1 MRKKKFLYFA
11 AGFSAVAT
19 LGLGV
24 LGVKAALPTTA
35 TECEHVGNHY
45 EAVGATQLHAGNQE
59 FWACCNCHEQFI
71 AQPATGT
78 WTDMGAYAGET
89 LDAAHPAYVAP
100 AAADAVI
107 GQKIY
112 TYDTESDGRTPN
124 FHNGG
129 TTWLEEFNG
138 EYGVRKAAAGITDR
152 LRFDIGSNVI
162 DFNSVSVRIYF
173 ESNVSSVKIW
183 NYWVGIAGTGSGTD
197 AIPTNQWVT
206 LTIGRDKIFSANT
219 NFSTNGGHVD
229 TEENFLADVFGGIG
243 YNSQQAFYFD
253 LYEGPGTGNLIKPA
267 VYISWISVTEK
278 DHVLGDKVYTYDTET
293 DGRTPNLH
301 NTWPTGTSWL
311 PEFEG
316 EYGVRKTPAGITNE
330 LRFDIGNTVVDFASV
345 KVRIYFESDVSSVKI
360 WNNWVGIAGTGSGTD
375 AIPTNTWVTLTIG
388 RDKIFSD
395 HTNYSNAGGRFD
407 TAEHFLEDVFG
418 GIGYTNQQA
427 FNFLLYEG
435 PGTGNLIKPAV
446 YISWISTVLP
456 EGDGDTLLMGYD
468 VDGTGDGTQ
477 LAPNFHSGGSTWIE
491 EFNGELGVFRT
502 NNASNTL
509 KIGLGS
515 KKTNFDYIKIR
526 IYFEVDGISDGLVRL
541 YSHYAPIA
549 DGYGSVDYSGC
560 IYANSWATLKINKAS
575 LMTPGSAWGVSGG
588 AVDTD
593 ANFYEAAF
601 GQKGW
606 YSQDIVNLT
615 IYGGLHGGDG
625 LKNANV
631 YVSWVSA
638 GVNPVVE

>member
-11 AGFSAVAT
+11 AGFGAIAT
-19 LGLGV
+19 LGLSV

-107 GQKIY
+107 GKKIY

-124 FHNGG
+124 FHNTYSAGG

-138 EYGVRKAAAGITDR
+138 EYGVRK
-152 LRFDIGSNVI
+152 
-162 DFNSVSVRIYF
+162 
-173 ESNVSSVKIW
+173 
-183 NYWVGIAGTGSGTD
+183 
-197 AIPTNQWVT
+197 
-206 LTIGRDKIFSANT
+206 
-219 NFSTNGGHVD
+219 
-229 TEENFLADVFGGIG
+229 
-243 YNSQQAFYFD
+243 
-253 LYEGPGTGNLIKPA
+253 
-267 VYISWISVTEK
+267 
-278 DHVLGDKVYTYDTET
+278 
-293 DGRTPNLH
+293 
-301 NTWPTGTSWL
+301 
-311 PEFEG
+311 
-316 EYGVRKTPAGITNE
+316 TPADITNE
-330 LRFDIGNTVVDFASV
+330 LRFDIGNTVVDFTSV
-345 KVRIYFESDVSSVKI
+345 KVRVYFESEASSVKLASH
-360 WNNWVGIAGTGSGTD
+360 WVNVAEG
-375 AIPTNTWVTLTIG
+375 IPTNQWVTLTIT
-388 RDKIFSD
+388 RNKIFSAN
-395 HTNYSNAGGRFD
+395 TNFSNSGGHVD
-407 TAEHFLEDVFG
+407 TAENFLADVFG
-418 GIGYTNQQA
+418 TIGYTNQQA
-427 FNFLLYEG
+427 FYFHIYAD
-435 PGTGNLIKPAV
+435 GNLIKPAV

-456 EGDGDTLLMGYD
+456 EGEGDTLLMGYD
-468 VDGTGDGTQ
+468 VAGNGDGTQ

-549 DGYGSVDYSGC
+549 DGYGSADYSGC
-560 IYANSWATLKINKAS
+560 LYANQWATLKINKAS

-606 YSQDIVNLT
+606 YNQDIVNLT

-625 LKNANV
+625 LKDANV
-631 YVSWVSA
+631 YVSWVAA

>member
-11 AGFSAVAT
+11 AGFGAIAT
-19 LGLGV
+19 LGLSV

-162 DFNSVSVRIYF
+162 DFNSVSIRIYF

-243 YNSQQAFYFD
+243 YNNQQAFYFD

-267 VYISWISVTEK
+267 VYISWIS
-278 DHVLGDKVYTYDTET
+278 
-293 DGRTPNLH
+293 
-301 NTWPTGTSWL
+301 
-311 PEFEG
+311 
-316 EYGVRKTPAGITNE
+316 
-330 LRFDIGNTVVDFASV
+330 
-345 KVRIYFESDVSSVKI
+345 
-360 WNNWVGIAGTGSGTD
+360 
-375 AIPTNTWVTLTIG
+375 
-388 RDKIFSD
+388 
-395 HTNYSNAGGRFD
+395 
-407 TAEHFLEDVFG
+407 
-418 GIGYTNQQA
+418 
-427 FNFLLYEG
+427 
-435 PGTGNLIKPAV
+435 
-446 YISWISTVLP
+446 TVLP
-456 EGDGDTLLMGYD
+456 EGEGDTLLMGYD
-468 VDGTGDGTQ
+468 VAGNGDGTQ

-515 KKTNFDYIKIR
+515 HRLIDFDYIKIR
-526 IYFEVDGISDGLVRL
+526 IYFEVEGISDNLIRL
-541 YSHYAPIA
+541 YSQNVPIA
-549 DGYGSVDYSGC
+549 EGYGSAETPGC
-560 IYANSWATLKINKAS
+560 LYANQWATLKISKDK
-575 LMTPGSAWGVSGG
+575 LMSSGGLWAISGG
-588 AVDTD
+588 AIDTD
-593 ANFYEAAF
+593 ENFYTAAY
-601 GQKGW
+601 GEKGW
-606 YSQDIVNLT
+606 YNQDIVQLH
-615 IYGGLHGGDG
+615 IYGGLWGGDG

>member
-11 AGFSAVAT
+11 AGFGAIAT
-19 LGLGV
+19 LGLSV

-138 EYGVRKAAAGITDR
+138 EYGVRKTAAGITDR

-173 ESNVSSVKIW
+173 ESDVSSVKIW
-183 NYWVGIAGTGSGTD
+183 NYWVGIAGTDSGKD

-219 NFSTNGGHVD
+219 NFSNSGGHVD
-229 TEENFLADVFGGIG
+229 TAENFLADVFGTIG
-243 YNSQQAFYFD
+243 CSNQQAFYFD

-267 VYISWISVTEK
+267 VYISWISVSEK

-311 PEFEG
+311 PEYEG
-316 EYGVRKTPAGITNE
+316 EYGVRKTPADITNE
-330 LRFDIGNTVVDFASV
+330 LRFDIGKTVVDFTSV
-345 KVRIYFESDVSSVKI
+345 KVRVYFESEASSVKLASH
-360 WNNWVGIAGTGSGTD
+360 WVNVAEG
-375 AIPTNTWVTLTIG
+375 IPTNQWVTLTIT
-388 RDKIFSD
+388 RDKIFSAN
-395 HTNYSNAGGRFD
+395 TNFSNSGGHVD
-407 TAEHFLEDVFG
+407 TAENFLADVFG
-418 GIGYTNQQA
+418 RIGYTNQQA
-427 FNFLLYEG
+427 FYFHIYAN
-435 PGTGNLIKPAV
+435 GNLIKPAV

-456 EGDGDTLLMGYD
+456 EGEGDTLLMGYD
-468 VDGTGDGTQ
+468 VSGNGDGTQ

-491 EFNGELGVFRT
+491 DFKGELGVFRT
-502 NNASNTL
+502 NNASNTF

-526 IYFEVDGISDGLVRL
+526 IYFEVDGCTDNLVRL

-549 DGYGSVDYSGC
+549 EGYGSADYSGC
-560 IYANSWATLKINKAS
+560 LYANQWATLKINKAS

-593 ANFYEAAF
+593 DNFYEAAF

-606 YSQDIVNLT
+606 YVQDIVNLT

-625 LKNANV
+625 LKDANV
-631 YVSWVSA
+631 YVSWVAA

>member
-11 AGFSAVAT
+11 AGFGAIAT
-19 LGLGV
+19 LGLSV

-124 FHNGG
+124 LHNTYSAGG

-138 EYGVRKAAAGITDR
+138 EYGVRKTAAGITDR

-173 ESNVSSVKIW
+173 ESNVSSVKVW
-183 NYWVGIAGTGSGTD
+183 NNWVGIAGTGSGAD

-206 LTIGRDKIFSANT
+206 LTIGRDKIFSNNT
-219 NFSTNGGHVD
+219 NYSNSGGRVD
-229 TEENFLADVFGGIG
+229 TEKNFLADVFGGIG
-243 YNSQQAFYFD
+243 YTNQQAFYFD
-253 LYEGPGTGNLIKPA
+253 LYAGPGTGNLIKPA
-267 VYISWISVTEK
+267 VYISWISVSEK

-293 DGRTPNLH
+293 DGRTPNFH
-301 NTWPTGTSWL
+301 NGGTAWL

-316 EYGVRKTPAGITNE
+316 EYGVRKASAGVTNE
-330 LRFDIGNTVVDFASV
+330 LRFDIGNTAVDFGSV
-345 KVRIYFESDVSSVKI
+345 KVRIYFESEASSVKLASY
-360 WNNWVGIAGTGSGTD
+360 WVNVAEG
-375 AIPTNTWVTLTIG
+375 IPTNQWVTLTIT
-388 RDKIFSD
+388 RNKIFSAN
-395 HTNYSNAGGRFD
+395 TNFSNSGGHVD
-407 TAEHFLEDVFG
+407 TAENFLADVFG
-418 GIGYTNQQA
+418 TIGYTNQQA
-427 FNFLLYEG
+427 FYFHIYAD
-435 PGTGNLIKPAV
+435 GNLIKPAV

-456 EGDGDTLLMGYD
+456 EGEGDTLLMGYD
-468 VDGTGDGTQ
+468 VAGNGDGTQ

-502 NNASNTL
+502 NNASYTF

-515 KKTNFDYIKIR
+515 HRLIDFDYIKIR
-526 IYFEVDGISDGLVRL
+526 IYFEVEGISDNLIRL
-541 YSHYAPIA
+541 YSQNVPIA
-549 DGYGSVDYSGC
+549 EGYGSSETPGC
-560 IYANSWATLKINKAS
+560 IYANSWATLKISKDK
-575 LMTPGSAWGVSGG
+575 LMSSGGLWAISGG
-588 AVDTD
+588 AIDTD
-593 ANFYEAAF
+593 DNFYKAAY
-601 GQKGW
+601 GEKGW
-606 YSQDIVNLT
+606 FNQDIVQLH

-638 GVNPVVE
+638 GVNPSEA

>member
-11 AGFSAVAT
+11 AGFGAIAT
-19 LGLGV
+19 LGLSV

-71 AQPATGT
+71 VQPATGT

-124 FHNGG
+124 FHNTYSAGG

-138 EYGVRKAAAGITDR
+138 EYGVRKTAAGITNE

-173 ESNVSSVKIW
+173 ESDVSSVKVW
-183 NYWVGIAGTGSGTD
+183 NNWVGIAGTGSGKD

-206 LTIGRDKIFSANT
+206 LTIGRDKIFSNNT
-219 NFSTNGGHVD
+219 NYSNSGGRFD
-229 TEENFLADVFGGIG
+229 TEEHFLEDVFGGVG
-243 YNSQQAFYFD
+243 YSNQQAFYFH
-253 LYEGPGTGNLIKPA
+253 LYEGPGTGNLI
-267 VYISWISVTEK
+267 T
-278 DHVLGDKVYTYDTET
+278 
-293 DGRTPNLH
+293 
-301 NTWPTGTSWL
+301 
-311 PEFEG
+311 
-316 EYGVRKTPAGITNE
+316 
-330 LRFDIGNTVVDFASV
+330 
-345 KVRIYFESDVSSVKI
+345 
-360 WNNWVGIAGTGSGTD
+360 
-375 AIPTNTWVTLTIG
+375 
-388 RDKIFSD
+388 
-395 HTNYSNAGGRFD
+395 
-407 TAEHFLEDVFG
+407 
-418 GIGYTNQQA
+418 
-427 FNFLLYEG
+427 
-435 PGTGNLIKPAV
+435 PAV

-456 EGDGDTLLMGYD
+456 EGEGDTLLMGYD
-468 VDGTGDGTQ
+468 VSGNGDGTQ

-549 DGYGSVDYSGC
+549 EGYGNENHSGC
-560 IYANSWATLKINKAS
+560 LYANSWATLKINKAS

-593 ANFYEAAF
+593 DNFYEAAF

-606 YSQDIVNLT
+606 YVQDIVNLT
-615 IYGGLHGGDG
+615 IYGGLYGGDG
-625 LKNANV
+625 LKDANV
-631 YVSWVSA
+631 YVSWVAA

>member
-11 AGFSAVAT
+11 AGFGAVAT

-129 TTWLEEFNG
+129 T
-138 EYGVRKAAAGITDR
+138 A
-152 LRFDIGSNVI
+152 
-162 DFNSVSVRIYF
+162 
-173 ESNVSSVKIW
+173 
-183 NYWVGIAGTGSGTD
+183 
-197 AIPTNQWVT
+197 
-206 LTIGRDKIFSANT
+206 
-219 NFSTNGGHVD
+219 
-229 TEENFLADVFGGIG
+229 
-243 YNSQQAFYFD
+243 
-253 LYEGPGTGNLIKPA
+253 
-267 VYISWISVTEK
+267 
-278 DHVLGDKVYTYDTET
+278 
-293 DGRTPNLH
+293 
-301 NTWPTGTSWL
+301 WL

-316 EYGVRKTPAGITNE
+316 EYGVRKASAGVTNE
-330 LRFDIGNTVVDFASV
+330 LRFDIGNTAVDFASV
-345 KVRIYFESDVSSVKI
+345 KVRVYFESEASSVKLASH
-360 WNNWVGIAGTGSGTD
+360 WVNVAEG
-375 AIPTNTWVTLTIG
+375 IPTNQWVTLTIT
-388 RDKIFSD
+388 RDKIFSAN
-395 HTNYSNAGGRFD
+395 TNFSNSGGHVD
-407 TAEHFLEDVFG
+407 TAENFLADVFG

-427 FNFLLYEG
+427 FYFHIYAN
-435 PGTGNLIKPAV
+435 GNLIKPAV

-456 EGDGDTLLMGYD
+456 EGEGDTLLMGYD
-468 VDGTGDGTQ
+468 VAGNGDGTQ

-526 IYFEVDGISDGLVRL
+526 IYFEVEGCTDNLVRL

-549 DGYGSVDYSGC
+549 EGYGSADYSGC
-560 IYANSWATLKINKAS
+560 LYANSWATLKINKAS

-606 YSQDIVNLT
+606 YNQDIVNLT
-615 IYGGLHGGDG
+615 IYGGLYGGDG